1 MEHGRTAIIENY
13 NRLPL
18 TFWEYRKD
26 GMEGY
31 LAKKPGLSVLL
42 TPAEAMVVQDGKK
55 ERHLV
60 ALQFVD
66 GNASV
71 SMEGRKP
78 TGGKI
83 HYLIGNDPGRWRTH
97 LPAYREVMY
106 RDLWPGIDLV
116 FKDGDG
122 NLKYDL
128 MVRPHARIENIRF
141 AWRGAER
148 LSLGPDGS
156 LLIHTRRGI
165 MREAGPVSCQI
176 IDGRRIMVDSRFVI
190 HHEGPGHCVYGF
202 EIGPGYDPAHPLVID
217 PILLYSTYLGGIDT
231 DIGLHIAVDGANQA
245 YVAGSTSSPDFP
257 TTPGA
262 FDQTFSGDRD
272 VFVSKLNAAGT
283 ALVYSTFIGG
293 SDFDEATNIVA
304 DDAGQAYI
312 TGTTES
318 DDYPVTPGAFQTV
331 NPGVSAS
338 FVTKLS
344 ADGSALVYS
353 TYLGGSGSQ
362 TGNGI
367 AVDSEGNAY
376 VVGITTSDDFPVT
389 PGAFQTENAGIFD
402 AFLTKLNPTGSAL
415 VYSTYLGGSGSDF
428 GTGIVVNA
436 AGNAIVSGSTLSADF
451 PVTPGAYQTALAGSE
466 DAFAAR
472 FNTTGTALEFS
483 TYLGGSDS
491 QTGESVAIDAQENV
505 YVTGTTSSAD
515 FPVSP
520 GAFQT
525 VLNGPE
531 DAFVTKLNPT
541 GTALVYS
548 TYLGGADFDSGT
560 DIVVD
565 PAGNAYVTG
574 STQSTDFPVTAG
586 AFQPT
591 FGGDRD
597 AFVAVINTEGNAL
610 VYSTYLG
617 GTGDDQGRGIAI
629 DSEFG
634 IYVTGSTE
642 SIDFPVTPGAFQTAL
657 QGNENAFVTKFGTLT
672 PVPGPTGPTGPTGP
686 AGPTGPTGA
695 AGPAGPTGPTG
706 SQGPQGLRGEPG
718 LQGPPGPAGPQG
730 MQGLPGVP
738 GPAGPQGPQGLRGE
752 PGLQGPP
759 GPAGPQGMPGPPGP
773 AGPRGTQGP
782 PGVPGRPIPMG
793 RRRGKTHRKKQPMF
807 AKSRKSPCARR
818 TKPSRSGSRPASASR
833 RGKPVHRRKTGRCG
847 KLLLLAAGKPARV
860 RVKSPRVKSP

>member
-318 DDYPVTPGAFQTV
+318 DDYPVTPGA
-331 NPGVSAS
+331 
-338 FVTKLS
+338 
-344 ADGSALVYS
+344 
-353 TYLGGSGSQ
+353 
-362 TGNGI
+362 
-367 AVDSEGNAY
+367 
-376 VVGITTSDDFPVT
+376 
-389 PGAFQTENAGIFD
+389 
-402 AFLTKLNPTGSAL
+402 
-415 VYSTYLGGSGSDF
+415 
-428 GTGIVVNA
+428 
-436 AGNAIVSGSTLSADF
+436 
-451 PVTPGAYQTALAGSE
+451 YQTALAGSE

-718 LQGPPGPAGPQG
+718 LQDPPGPAGPQG

-738 GPAGPQGPQGLRGE
+738 GPTGSQGPQGLRGE

-759 GPAGPQGMPGPPGP
+759 GPAGPQGMPGPPGPAGPRGTQGPPGAPGPAGPPGPQGPQGKPGLQGAPGP

>member
-1 MEHGRTAIIENY
+1 VTAERIKTRTLRGSGLLFHVQMSNRASWPGHILERYSHKIEVFRVSTMEHGRTAIIENY

-318 DDYPVTPGAFQTV
+318 DDYPVTPGA
-331 NPGVSAS
+331 
-338 FVTKLS
+338 
-344 ADGSALVYS
+344 
-353 TYLGGSGSQ
+353 
-362 TGNGI
+362 
-367 AVDSEGNAY
+367 
-376 VVGITTSDDFPVT
+376 
-389 PGAFQTENAGIFD
+389 
-402 AFLTKLNPTGSAL
+402 
-415 VYSTYLGGSGSDF
+415 
-428 GTGIVVNA
+428 
-436 AGNAIVSGSTLSADF
+436 
-451 PVTPGAYQTALAGSE
+451 YQTALAGSE

-718 LQGPPGPAGPQG
+718 LQDPPGPAGPQG

-738 GPAGPQGPQGLRGE
+738 GPTGSQGPQGLRGE

-759 GPAGPQGMPGPPGP
+759 GPAGPQGMPGPPGPAGPRGTQGPPGAPGPAGPPGPQGPQGKPGLQGAPGP